1 MTTAG
6 EIGKARGG
14 GGSRGNRRTLGDS
27 AQLLVS
33 GDSRRSHSPAPT
45 KIEKKRIESEER
57 TRRPALP
64 GHFSNGRIHHPNP
77 VTQETGYLRRTCALP
92 ALVMLPRETFSE
104 LLCSLGTIPRYA
116 ISCRG
121 EVKRSMPCSSATI
134 VIAVTVLMPRKQ
146 TSAPT
151 AIE

>member
-14 GGSRGNRRTLGDS
+14 CGSRGNRRTLGDS

-33 GDSRRSHSPAPT
+33 GDSRRSHSPATT

-77 VTQETGYLRRTCALP
+77 VTQKTGYLPLP

-104 LLCSLGTIPRYA
+104 LLCSLGTIPRFA
-116 ISCRG
+116 ISCLG

>member
-14 GGSRGNRRTLGDS
+14 CGSRGNRRTLGAS

-33 GDSRRSHSPAPT
+33 GDSRRSHSPATT

-57 TRRPALP
+57 TQRPALP

-77 VTQETGYLRRTCALP
+77 VPQETGYLHFAQDGPFRFPPCPLDDAWTIQI
-92 ALVMLPRETFSE
+92 RELT
-104 LLCSLGTIPRYA
+104 R
-116 ISCRG
+116 
-121 EVKRSMPCSSATI
+121 
-134 VIAVTVLMPRKQ
+134 
-146 TSAPT
+146 
-151 AIE
+151 IEEN

>member
-14 GGSRGNRRTLGDS
+14 CGSRGNRRTLGDS

-33 GDSRRSHSPAPT
+33 GDSRRSHSPATT

-77 VTQETGYLRRTCALP
+77 VTQETGYLHRILRRP
-92 ALVMLPRETFSE
+92 
-104 LLCSLGTIPRYA
+104 A
-116 ISCRG
+116 ISIAAI
-121 EVKRSMPCSSATI
+121 RSNVLAASS
-134 VIAVTVLMPRKQ
+134 
-146 TSAPT
+146 
-151 AIE
+151 IEMMTRSEAAAA

>member
-14 GGSRGNRRTLGDS
+14 CGSRGNRRTLGDS

-33 GDSRRSHSPAPT
+33 GDSRRSHSPATT

-77 VTQETGYLRRTCALP
+77 VTQETGYLP
-92 ALVMLPRETFSE
+92 E